1 MEPLELVDSLARR
14 ARGAPPVATGV
25 RGAVLAKVRNR
36 KRAWPLTPLWVF
48 AGWLAPVAAAAVV
61 FLVVSWGS
69 LGPLLA
75 EEAAEG
81 PFDEVIAPLG
91 EVMP

>member
-1 MEPLELVDSLARR
+1 MEPLELVESLARR
-14 ARGAPPVATGV
+14 ARGAPPVETRV
-25 RGAVLAKVRNR
+25 RGAVLAEVRR
-36 KRAWPLTPLWVF
+36 RRRAWPLTPLWVF
-48 AGWLAPVAAAAVV
+48 AGWLAPVAAAAVI

-75 EEAAEG
+75 EQAAED

-91 EVMP
+91 EVLP